1 MGRDHRRAAQQIR
14 RAGSG
19 RECPG
24 IRHQGFAGGDDFMHG
39 TAGCLMRQKPRPGEP
54 DLAAHIGQQRFQRC
68 ITHQLTGRISAQ
80 QRGKV
85 WVFGM
90 ECNQPRA
97 DPPRSHRCQPCRA
110 GHGGA
115 GQNGKMSSRVF
126 MGARLQPWQAPQRGM
141 VAPAA
146 RRDFRQDGFWQ
157 ADIGKQ
163 RLTAQRAPRQQ
174 QMTGLEA
181 EEADGE
187 RCRGGPAQNL
197 TRGAI
202 QPRWHIHR
210 DQGGA
215 DGLQQVDHL
224 GRQRARQASAKERIH
239 NKPGAGDFMFRKR
252 HYQAAPACRCG
263 CCGTAW
269 AGRRHGGNGHRPARL
284 FQITGRD
291 VAIPAVIARARQHQG
306 AAGAKPGLDR
316 TRHRPAGRFHQTF
329 NGETP
334 LKGKRISA
342 RHLGGGQQFGRVRA
356 RHGLSYSASGNCGH
370 GLDQAARQAA
380 IGFQRALESCMAF
393 VIAIAQRKGGA
404 GKSTVAA
411 NLATA
416 LAELGH
422 RVGLLD
428 IDPQRS
434 LARWDQQRGESK
446 KARALHFEAP
456 TGWRLPATLE
466 RLKREQDFLLLDTA
480 PHDDTDAR
488 LAIRGAD
495 LVLVPL
501 QPSAADLWS
510 MDATLDLAKQERRPV
525 RLLLNR
531 VPAAGKL
538 REEIE
543 GQLRDRRLPVLD
555 AVLGNR
561 TAYAQAFMAGLGVVE
576 AAPRGPAAAE
586 VRALAE
592 ALRAL
597 RKKGI

>member
-1 MGRDHRRAAQQIR
+1 
-14 RAGSG
+14 
-19 RECPG
+19 
-24 IRHQGFAGGDDFMHG
+24 
-39 TAGCLMRQKPRPGEP
+39 
-54 DLAAHIGQQRFQRC
+54 
-68 ITHQLTGRISAQ
+68 
-80 QRGKV
+80 
-85 WVFGM
+85 
-90 ECNQPRA
+90 
-97 DPPRSHRCQPCRA
+97 
-110 GHGGA
+110 
-115 GQNGKMSSRVF
+115 
-126 MGARLQPWQAPQRGM
+126 
-141 VAPAA
+141 
-146 RRDFRQDGFWQ
+146 
-157 ADIGKQ
+157 
-163 RLTAQRAPRQQ
+163 
-174 QMTGLEA
+174 
-181 EEADGE
+181 
-187 RCRGGPAQNL
+187 
-197 TRGAI
+197 
-202 QPRWHIHR
+202 
-210 DQGGA
+210 
-215 DGLQQVDHL
+215 
-224 GRQRARQASAKERIH
+224 
-239 NKPGAGDFMFRKR
+239 
-252 HYQAAPACRCG
+252 
-263 CCGTAW
+263 
-269 AGRRHGGNGHRPARL
+269 
-284 FQITGRD
+284 
-291 VAIPAVIARARQHQG
+291 
-306 AAGAKPGLDR
+306 
-316 TRHRPAGRFHQTF
+316 
-329 NGETP
+329 
-334 LKGKRISA
+334 
-342 RHLGGGQQFGRVRA
+342 
-356 RHGLSYSASGNCGH
+356 
-370 GLDQAARQAA
+370 
-380 IGFQRALESCMAF
+380 MAF

-416 LAELGH
+416 LAESGH

-510 MDATLDLAKQERRPV
+510 MDATLDLAKQERRPF

-586 VRALAE
+586 VRALAA
-592 ALRAL
+592 ALQAL

>member
-1 MGRDHRRAAQQIR
+1 
-14 RAGSG
+14 
-19 RECPG
+19 
-24 IRHQGFAGGDDFMHG
+24 
-39 TAGCLMRQKPRPGEP
+39 
-54 DLAAHIGQQRFQRC
+54 
-68 ITHQLTGRISAQ
+68 
-80 QRGKV
+80 
-85 WVFGM
+85 
-90 ECNQPRA
+90 
-97 DPPRSHRCQPCRA
+97 
-110 GHGGA
+110 
-115 GQNGKMSSRVF
+115 
-126 MGARLQPWQAPQRGM
+126 
-141 VAPAA
+141 
-146 RRDFRQDGFWQ
+146 
-157 ADIGKQ
+157 
-163 RLTAQRAPRQQ
+163 
-174 QMTGLEA
+174 
-181 EEADGE
+181 
-187 RCRGGPAQNL
+187 
-197 TRGAI
+197 
-202 QPRWHIHR
+202 
-210 DQGGA
+210 
-215 DGLQQVDHL
+215 
-224 GRQRARQASAKERIH
+224 
-239 NKPGAGDFMFRKR
+239 
-252 HYQAAPACRCG
+252 
-263 CCGTAW
+263 
-269 AGRRHGGNGHRPARL
+269 
-284 FQITGRD
+284 
-291 VAIPAVIARARQHQG
+291 
-306 AAGAKPGLDR
+306 
-316 TRHRPAGRFHQTF
+316 
-329 NGETP
+329 
-334 LKGKRISA
+334 
-342 RHLGGGQQFGRVRA
+342 
-356 RHGLSYSASGNCGH
+356 
-370 GLDQAARQAA
+370 
-380 IGFQRALESCMAF
+380 
-393 VIAIAQRKGGA
+393 
-404 GKSTVAA
+404 VAA

-416 LAELGH
+416 LAESGH

>member
-1 MGRDHRRAAQQIR
+1 
-14 RAGSG
+14 
-19 RECPG
+19 
-24 IRHQGFAGGDDFMHG
+24 
-39 TAGCLMRQKPRPGEP
+39 
-54 DLAAHIGQQRFQRC
+54 
-68 ITHQLTGRISAQ
+68 
-80 QRGKV
+80 
-85 WVFGM
+85 
-90 ECNQPRA
+90 
-97 DPPRSHRCQPCRA
+97 
-110 GHGGA
+110 
-115 GQNGKMSSRVF
+115 
-126 MGARLQPWQAPQRGM
+126 
-141 VAPAA
+141 
-146 RRDFRQDGFWQ
+146 
-157 ADIGKQ
+157 
-163 RLTAQRAPRQQ
+163 
-174 QMTGLEA
+174 
-181 EEADGE
+181 
-187 RCRGGPAQNL
+187 
-197 TRGAI
+197 
-202 QPRWHIHR
+202 
-210 DQGGA
+210 
-215 DGLQQVDHL
+215 
-224 GRQRARQASAKERIH
+224 
-239 NKPGAGDFMFRKR
+239 
-252 HYQAAPACRCG
+252 
-263 CCGTAW
+263 
-269 AGRRHGGNGHRPARL
+269 
-284 FQITGRD
+284 
-291 VAIPAVIARARQHQG
+291 
-306 AAGAKPGLDR
+306 
-316 TRHRPAGRFHQTF
+316 
-329 NGETP
+329 
-334 LKGKRISA
+334 
-342 RHLGGGQQFGRVRA
+342 
-356 RHGLSYSASGNCGH
+356 
-370 GLDQAARQAA
+370 
-380 IGFQRALESCMAF
+380 MAF

-416 LAELGH
+416 LAESGH

-576 AAPRGPAAAE
+576 AAPRGPAAVEA
-586 VRALAE
+586 RALAA
-592 ALRAL
+592 ALQAL

>member
-1 MGRDHRRAAQQIR
+1 
-14 RAGSG
+14 
-19 RECPG
+19 
-24 IRHQGFAGGDDFMHG
+24 
-39 TAGCLMRQKPRPGEP
+39 
-54 DLAAHIGQQRFQRC
+54 
-68 ITHQLTGRISAQ
+68 
-80 QRGKV
+80 
-85 WVFGM
+85 
-90 ECNQPRA
+90 
-97 DPPRSHRCQPCRA
+97 
-110 GHGGA
+110 
-115 GQNGKMSSRVF
+115 
-126 MGARLQPWQAPQRGM
+126 
-141 VAPAA
+141 
-146 RRDFRQDGFWQ
+146 
-157 ADIGKQ
+157 
-163 RLTAQRAPRQQ
+163 
-174 QMTGLEA
+174 
-181 EEADGE
+181 
-187 RCRGGPAQNL
+187 
-197 TRGAI
+197 
-202 QPRWHIHR
+202 
-210 DQGGA
+210 
-215 DGLQQVDHL
+215 
-224 GRQRARQASAKERIH
+224 
-239 NKPGAGDFMFRKR
+239 
-252 HYQAAPACRCG
+252 
-263 CCGTAW
+263 
-269 AGRRHGGNGHRPARL
+269 
-284 FQITGRD
+284 
-291 VAIPAVIARARQHQG
+291 
-306 AAGAKPGLDR
+306 
-316 TRHRPAGRFHQTF
+316 
-329 NGETP
+329 
-334 LKGKRISA
+334 
-342 RHLGGGQQFGRVRA
+342 
-356 RHGLSYSASGNCGH
+356 
-370 GLDQAARQAA
+370 
-380 IGFQRALESCMAF
+380 MAF

-416 LAELGH
+416 LAETGH

-555 AVLGNR
+555 TVLGNR

>member
-1 MGRDHRRAAQQIR
+1 
-14 RAGSG
+14 
-19 RECPG
+19 
-24 IRHQGFAGGDDFMHG
+24 
-39 TAGCLMRQKPRPGEP
+39 
-54 DLAAHIGQQRFQRC
+54 
-68 ITHQLTGRISAQ
+68 
-80 QRGKV
+80 
-85 WVFGM
+85 
-90 ECNQPRA
+90 
-97 DPPRSHRCQPCRA
+97 
-110 GHGGA
+110 
-115 GQNGKMSSRVF
+115 
-126 MGARLQPWQAPQRGM
+126 
-141 VAPAA
+141 
-146 RRDFRQDGFWQ
+146 
-157 ADIGKQ
+157 
-163 RLTAQRAPRQQ
+163 
-174 QMTGLEA
+174 
-181 EEADGE
+181 
-187 RCRGGPAQNL
+187 
-197 TRGAI
+197 
-202 QPRWHIHR
+202 
-210 DQGGA
+210 
-215 DGLQQVDHL
+215 
-224 GRQRARQASAKERIH
+224 
-239 NKPGAGDFMFRKR
+239 
-252 HYQAAPACRCG
+252 
-263 CCGTAW
+263 
-269 AGRRHGGNGHRPARL
+269 
-284 FQITGRD
+284 
-291 VAIPAVIARARQHQG
+291 
-306 AAGAKPGLDR
+306 
-316 TRHRPAGRFHQTF
+316 
-329 NGETP
+329 
-334 LKGKRISA
+334 
-342 RHLGGGQQFGRVRA
+342 
-356 RHGLSYSASGNCGH
+356 
-370 GLDQAARQAA
+370 
-380 IGFQRALESCMAF
+380 MAF

-416 LAELGH
+416 LAESGH

-510 MDATLDLAKQERRPV
+510 MDATLDLAKQERRPF

-555 AVLGNR
+555 TVLGNR

>member
-1 MGRDHRRAAQQIR
+1 
-14 RAGSG
+14 
-19 RECPG
+19 
-24 IRHQGFAGGDDFMHG
+24 
-39 TAGCLMRQKPRPGEP
+39 
-54 DLAAHIGQQRFQRC
+54 
-68 ITHQLTGRISAQ
+68 
-80 QRGKV
+80 
-85 WVFGM
+85 
-90 ECNQPRA
+90 
-97 DPPRSHRCQPCRA
+97 
-110 GHGGA
+110 
-115 GQNGKMSSRVF
+115 
-126 MGARLQPWQAPQRGM
+126 
-141 VAPAA
+141 
-146 RRDFRQDGFWQ
+146 
-157 ADIGKQ
+157 
-163 RLTAQRAPRQQ
+163 
-174 QMTGLEA
+174 
-181 EEADGE
+181 
-187 RCRGGPAQNL
+187 
-197 TRGAI
+197 
-202 QPRWHIHR
+202 
-210 DQGGA
+210 
-215 DGLQQVDHL
+215 
-224 GRQRARQASAKERIH
+224 
-239 NKPGAGDFMFRKR
+239 
-252 HYQAAPACRCG
+252 
-263 CCGTAW
+263 
-269 AGRRHGGNGHRPARL
+269 
-284 FQITGRD
+284 
-291 VAIPAVIARARQHQG
+291 
-306 AAGAKPGLDR
+306 
-316 TRHRPAGRFHQTF
+316 
-329 NGETP
+329 
-334 LKGKRISA
+334 
-342 RHLGGGQQFGRVRA
+342 
-356 RHGLSYSASGNCGH
+356 
-370 GLDQAARQAA
+370 
-380 IGFQRALESCMAF
+380 MAF

-411 NLATA
+411 NLAAA
-416 LAELGH
+416 LAESGH